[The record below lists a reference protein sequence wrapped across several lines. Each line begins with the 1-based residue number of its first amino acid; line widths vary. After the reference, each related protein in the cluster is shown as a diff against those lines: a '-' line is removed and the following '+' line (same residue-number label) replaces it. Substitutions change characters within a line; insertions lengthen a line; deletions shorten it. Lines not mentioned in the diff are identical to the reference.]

1 MIVKEVKGISGKG
14 FIVVP
19 QDADDLFII
28 RRTLEKGDSVTA
40 NTTRLIKHIRQYGR
54 PDKGERVKIRVSLRV
69 ENTGLYDAVDRL
81 RITGVITNTDNELV
95 PKGTHHSMTVRID
108 DTIMIQK
115 ERKWHKNE
123 LDILT
128 SSGKTEDFLLVA
140 IDTQEAAVAK
150 VSGTHLNVIPNIYS
164 WQSGKRYNSSR
175 KSSPDIENFFRDVA
189 FAIQSGMNIN
199 SAGRRI
205 SILIFGPGET
215 KRKLFN
221 FLRNEKYQF
230 EGDLPKL
237 IDGVDVAGEDG
248 VHVFLRSPAFKEAM
262 NSSKLAA
269 VTSIIDEVLRLVHT
283 GQTKFALGVEEVARA
298 ASLKNI
304 EGVVISDAIF
314 KTTNED
320 TIFKMLNSIE
330 SHGGKI
336 YAVDSSTDVGLRVS
350 SLGGI
355 LALLRY
361 SLR

>member
-1 MIVKEVKGISGKG
+1 MIVKEVKGNSGKG

-28 RRTLEKGDSVTA
+28 RRTVEKEDSVTA
-40 NTTRLIKHIRQYGR
+40 NTTRLIKHFRQYGR
-54 PDKGERVKIRVSLRV
+54 AEKGERVKIRVSLRA
-69 ENTGLYDAVDRL
+69 ENTALYDAVDRL

-95 PKGTHHSMTVRID
+95 PKGTHHSVTVRID

-115 ERKWHKNE
+115 ERKWHKTE

-128 SSGKTEDFLLVA
+128 SSGKTEDFVLVA

-164 WQSGKRYNSSR
+164 WQSGKRYNSLR
-175 KSSPDIENFFRDVA
+175 KSSPGLETFFREVLS
-189 FAIQSGMNIN
+189 AIQSAMNLN
-199 SAGRRI
+199 STARQIR
-205 SILIFGPGET
+205 ILIFGPGET
-215 KRKLFN
+215 KRKLNN
-221 FLRNEKYQF
+221 FLHNEKYQF
-230 EGDLPKL
+230 EGEMPKL

-248 VHVFLRSPAFKEAM
+248 IHVFLRSAAFKEAM

-269 VTSIIDEVLRLVHT
+269 VTAIIDEVLRLVHT

-314 KTTNED
+314 KTTNEE
-320 TIFKMLNSIE
+320 TIFNLLNSIE
-330 SHGGKI
+330 SNGGKI

-350 SLGGI
+350 SLGGV